1 MNINQL
7 INLKNQISN
16 KNNQLNELKQLYQ
29 NIQMDNDNKSSDN
42 QINIQNIFFEDRL
55 VTFLSEDDKIE
66 KVHKEYPVYRE
77 ACF

>member
-66 KVHKEYPVYRE
+66 KVHKEYPEYRE